1 MAHTTHQ
8 PVGRRKTLYAQ
19 GMTEDSR
26 RRVGRP
32 ADEPDARDRIMAA
45 AIAEFSRNGF
55 NGTSL
60 ERIAQGAGLSKAG
73 VLHHFGSKAAIP
85 FAFLGDRDDVGLR
98 LTEHEADFPEV
109 LTSLV
114 TVARRDVAASTE
126 TRVYAVLSGEAV
138 GIDSPLR
145 PWFQQRYAALQRQ
158 VAGGLRRAL
167 DGGRLR
173 EGVDVDAAAAEAL
186 AVMDGLQLQYLL
198 DDDADTYLARF
209 AAYID
214 RLVVSLSA

>member
-8 PVGRRKTLYAQ
+8 PVGKRKTLYARV
-19 GMTEDSR
+19 MTEDSR

-85 FAFLGDRDDVGLR
+85 FAFLGDRDDVGIR
-98 LTEHEADFPEV
+98 LTENESDFP
-109 LTSLV
+109 
-114 TVARRDVAASTE
+114 
-126 TRVYAVLSGEAV
+126 V

-167 DGGRLR
+167 DRGRLR

>member
-1 MAHTTHQ
+1 
-8 PVGRRKTLYAQ
+8 
-19 GMTEDSR
+19 
-26 RRVGRP
+26 
-32 ADEPDARDRIMAA
+32 
-45 AIAEFSRNGF
+45 
-55 NGTSL
+55 
-60 ERIAQGAGLSKAG
+60 
-73 VLHHFGSKAAIP
+73 
-85 FAFLGDRDDVGLR
+85 
-98 LTEHEADFPEV
+98 
-109 LTSLV
+109 
-114 TVARRDVAASTE
+114 
-126 TRVYAVLSGEAV
+126 SGEAV

-173 EGVDVDAAAAEAL
+173 AGVDVDAAAAEAL